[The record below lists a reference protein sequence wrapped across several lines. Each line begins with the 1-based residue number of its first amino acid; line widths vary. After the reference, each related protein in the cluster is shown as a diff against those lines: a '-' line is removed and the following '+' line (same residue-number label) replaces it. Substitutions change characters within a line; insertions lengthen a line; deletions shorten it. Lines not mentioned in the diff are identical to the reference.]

1 MVPLTEFKPVE
12 FMFLRVIWDAHHIR
26 FPLRIVGANIKELHV
41 VPETAHPFGRK
52 GLALAGAW
60 KQLADPAMEGVLL
73 LDGDVVIDPHDYMMM
88 LIAIHTDPDAVHI
101 APTKLWPSSKN
112 DLDGWAW
119 GHCRDGK
126 FSQELEL
133 HPDFFA
139 FNFTYIPRK
148 VMDLAVAK
156 GLKTWQFP
164 EVDRSVSRVAR
175 EAKVRMTVVEGAS
188 PKHMHY

>member
-1 MVPLTEFKPVE
+1 MTDFKPVE
-12 FMFLRVIWDAHHIR
+12 FMFLRVIWDAHHIH

-60 KQLADPAMEGVLL
+60 KQLATPEVEGVLI

-88 LIAIHTDPDAVHI
+88 LVAIHQDPAAVHI
-101 APTKLWPSSKN
+101 APVKLWPSSKN
-112 DLDGWAW
+112 DLGGWAW

-126 FSQELEL
+126 YGQELEL

-139 FNFTYIPRK
+139 FNFTYIPRV
-148 VMDLAVAK
+148 VMEMAVAD
-156 GLKTWQFP
+156 GLRNWAFP
-164 EVDRSVSRVAR
+164 EVDRSMSRSAR
-175 EAKVRMTVVEGAS
+175 KARVRMTVVEGAS

>member
-1 MVPLTEFKPVE
+1 MTPVE

-26 FPLRIVGANIKELHV
+26 FPLRIIGANIKELHV

-60 KQLADPAMEGVLL
+60 KQVSEPDMRGMLL
-73 LDGDVVIDPHDYMMM
+73 LDGDVVIDPYDYFMMRV
-88 LIAIHTDPDAVHI
+88 AIEADPDAVHI
-101 APTKLWPSSKN
+101 APVKLWPASN
-112 DLDGWAW
+112 NALNGWAW
-119 GHCRDGK
+119 GHCLNGN
-126 FSQELEL
+126 FSQELEM

-148 VMDLAVAK
+148 VIETAAAD
-156 GLKTWQFP
+156 GLRNWAFP
-164 EVDRSVSRVAR
+164 EVDRNMSRSAR
-175 EAKVRMTVVEGAS
+175 KAKVRMSVVTGAS